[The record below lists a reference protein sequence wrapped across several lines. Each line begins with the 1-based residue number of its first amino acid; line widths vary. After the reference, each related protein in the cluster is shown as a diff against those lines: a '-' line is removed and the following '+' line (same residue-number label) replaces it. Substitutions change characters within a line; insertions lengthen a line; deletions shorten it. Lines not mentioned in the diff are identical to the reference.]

1 LLLIAVLAPV
11 LMAAVAVVC
20 RAVLPGRA
28 DDTLIH
34 DWLVSMAADPASVE
48 LVSVEA
54 SEELKGRSHAKVWRV
69 VWYCKNSQGVRER
82 HDETLTGCG
91 GPEPKIAHSSGTGSG
106 YKFPIIC
113 RSIRLMNARYEQ
125 PPGAPIE
132 APRQDAKQQPLE
144 TKE

>member
-1 LLLIAVLAPV
+1 
-11 LMAAVAVVC
+11 MAAVAAVLW
-20 RAVLPGRA
+20 AVLPPRA
-28 DDTLIH
+28 DDKFIH

-91 GPEPKIAHSSGTGSG
+91 GPEPTIAHSGGQGSG
-106 YKFPIIC
+106 YKFPIVC
-113 RSIRLMNARYEQ
+113 RSIRALNARYDQ
-125 PPGAPIE
+125 LPGVTVE
-132 APRQDAKQQPLE
+132 APRQDAEQPPVV
-144 TKE
+144 